1 MGGIVTTATLLFL
14 PPRIG
19 DPWRWL
25 RIDGDAVA
33 ARGEGV
39 PEADGAPVVAVAPAD
54 AVTLHWAA
62 LPARSIA
69 QAAAAARIVVSDA
82 SATPQEQLHVA
93 VGEAEGEDR
102 PIGVVSAARMREWLD
117 SLLAIGVD
125 PATMIPAP
133 LLLPATED
141 GFVRADLGGQAVVR
155 GPASGF
161 ADEQGLTEFITGG
174 VAPETLDRA
183 ALERALASAAAA
195 PPLNLRQ
202 GAFMRRRRRAIDWAL
217 ARRLALLLALIL
229 LATLAIDLATIARYA
244 LAADRLE
251 AQADAIAR
259 RALPRDAGAVA
270 DASRALD
277 ERLSRLRGPGQGFTR
292 TVAAALSAIRPVQ
305 GAEVE
310 ALDFQPNGDLGITVT
325 VDGDAVANALQARL
339 RDAGFAVSG
348 GAFESTGGRLKGQL
362 TVSSR

>member
-25 RIDGDAVA
+25 RIEGEAVA

-62 LPARSIA
+62 LPARSTA

-93 VGEAEGEDR
+93 VGEVEGEDR
-102 PIGVVSAARMREWLD
+102 PIGVVSAVRMREWLD
-117 SLLAIGVD
+117 SLLAIGLD
-125 PATMIPAP
+125 PATVIPAP
-133 LLLPATED
+133 LLLPATE

-155 GPASGF
+155 GQASGF
-161 ADEQGLTEFITGG
+161 ADEHGLTELITGG
-174 VAPETLDRA
+174 VAPQTLARA
-183 ALERALASAAAA
+183 ALEQALASAVAA

-202 GAFMRRRRRAIDWAL
+202 GAFLRRRRRAIDWAL
-217 ARRLALLLALIL
+217 VRRLALLLALVL

-244 LAADRLE
+244 LAADHLE
-251 AQADAIAR
+251 AQADTIAR

-270 DASRALD
+270 DPSRALD
-277 ERLSRLRGPGQGFTR
+277 ERLARLRGPGQGFTR
-292 TVAAALSAIRPVQ
+292 TAAAALSAIRPVQ

-325 VDGDAVANALQARL
+325 VDGDAQANALQARL
-339 RDAGFAVSG
+339 RDAGFAVTG